1 MWPGPPIVLI
11 SMREKLAVCDITNL
25 SIYRKTA
32 GLGRMICIKWG
43 EGVSKSQLY
52 DTLYLARSQNIVLLI
67 ILEIMTDQIKLF
79 KNEELVN

>member
-1 MWPGPPIVLI
+1 MG
-11 SMREKLAVCDITNL
+11 
-25 SIYRKTA
+25 
-32 GLGRMICIKWG
+32 G
-43 EGVSKSQLY
+43 GVSKSQLY